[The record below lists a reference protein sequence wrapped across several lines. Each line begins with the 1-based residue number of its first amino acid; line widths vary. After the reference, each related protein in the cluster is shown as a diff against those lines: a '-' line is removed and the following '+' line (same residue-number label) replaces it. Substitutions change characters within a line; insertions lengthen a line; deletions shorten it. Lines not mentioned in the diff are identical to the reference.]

1 MEHFWLGRKYQSLF
15 LPWIVHGP
23 EVRVQSVN
31 DGLES
36 EEQLGDVSLHIFA
49 LLGDGLDEARQNV
62 GQHSRC
68 YWDSQSPKYKS
79 WRFVIRFVFFEI
91 WMFYYVG
98 ITGEL

>member
-1 MEHFWLGRKYQSLF
+1 MEHFKVRSEVSKIF
-15 LPWIVHGP
+15 IPWIVHGP

-31 DGLES
+31 DGLEG
-36 EEQLGDVSLHIFA
+36 EEQLGDVTLHIFA

-79 WRFVIRFVFFEI
+79 WRVVIRFVYINIECFTVG
-91 WMFYYVG
+91 MF
-98 ITGEL
+98 